1 MVVAELTSY
10 LRCGFLQILSRTK
23 KLKTVFDKI
32 PTNGCTVS
40 GKKLQIQ
47 KYAECKGRLM
57 LNAVFLR
64 KAQAKLSRGI
74 KLVSINGIS

>member
-47 KYAECKGRLM
+47 KYAECKGRLI
-57 LNAVFLR
+57 NAVSLR

-74 KLVSINGIS
+74 KLVSINWIS